1 MGSIE
6 PTPGRSTENKKT
18 QAHTLYL
25 PSLKHLNTAEQS
37 SLSFFTYIIIIITIK
52 LINYIILCVNC
63 VLLSYNFSLENL
75 NMENIVEPDESFEFS
90 NLSLANPVGIQGGA
104 YFTKILNNNSPLY
117 IQTTRCVTRQG
128 IIKSGKKHYADFMFD
143 NNSASLINWFEN
155 LESRCQQLILGKS
168 SEWFQNAL
176 DVSDVENAFNST
188 IRIYK
193 SGKFYLVRANVKNN
207 ALNEPS
213 IKIYNENEIPLAM
226 SDITSDKN
234 LISIL
239 EIQGI
244 KFTSR
249 NFQIEIEIKQI
260 MVLNNDL
267 LFNNCLIK
275 TDNTR
280 RLSGKIKDTPMDEII
295 NCITATTTL
304 REDDNT
310 LEDDDE
316 VKTTV
321 IDTEPLLTST
331 ENTEENADAITLND
345 ENKNENEHETNEEV
359 VLTSDVSSKDLDVSL
374 ELVVPV
380 SEPDL
385 ELTEVDFSCTLE
397 DTIEEIKLKK
407 PNQVYFELYKE
418 AKKKAKLA
426 KRSAIIAYL
435 EAKNIKKTYMIEN
448 VNDSDSDFDAEID
461 EVSESELESF

>member
-1 MGSIE
+1 
-6 PTPGRSTENKKT
+6 
-18 QAHTLYL
+18 
-25 PSLKHLNTAEQS
+25 
-37 SLSFFTYIIIIITIK
+37 
-52 LINYIILCVNC
+52 
-63 VLLSYNFSLENL
+63 
-75 NMENIVEPDESFEFS
+75 MENIIEPNESFEFT

-104 YFTKILNNNSPLY
+104 YFTKILNNNNPLY

-128 IIKSGKKHYADFMFD
+128 LIKSGKKYYCDFMFD

-155 LESRCQQLILGKS
+155 LESKCQQLILGKS
-168 SEWFQNAL
+168 SEWFQSAL
-176 DVSDVENAFNST
+176 DVSDIENAFNST

-213 IKIYNENEIPLAM
+213 IKIYNENEIPLAI

-275 TDNTR
+275 TDNTH
-280 RLSGKIKDTPMDEII
+280 RLNGKIKDTPADEII
-295 NCITATTTL
+295 KCVE
-304 REDDNT
+304 EDT
-310 LEDDDE
+310 LEDEPNTVVVENQNEEPIHAEDKENITIKTDE
-316 VKTTV
+316 LGLSVMDEDVITSQAGGTTEL
-321 IDTEPLLTST
+321 IPTILDIP
-331 ENTEENADAITLND
+331 ENTQSDNL
-345 ENKNENEHETNEEV
+345 EV
-359 VLTSDVSSKDLDVSL
+359 LA
-374 ELVVPV
+374 EM
-380 SEPDL
+380 EP
-385 ELTEVDFSCTLE
+385 ELTEIDFNCTLE
-397 DTIEEIKLKK
+397 DTVEEIKLKK